1 MVYAASDGYAPKPK
15 HFAAFEQAGRIA
27 GLTRK
32 PRRRHGSFPQVHE
45 QVDNLMS
52 MKTSDL
58 NMLVALNALIEERSV
73 TGATRRLHLSSPVMS
88 RPLARLRETLNDPI
102 LVRAY
107 RSMVPTPKA
116 LQMQEQVRGIVE
128 LAEGYFAQRQGFDL
142 DRLSRTFK

>member
-1 MVYAASDGYAPKPK
+1 
-15 HFAAFEQAGRIA
+15 
-27 GLTRK
+27 
-32 PRRRHGSFPQVHE
+32 
-45 QVDNLMS
+45 MS

-88 RPLARLRETLNDPI
+88 RPLARLRETLDDPI